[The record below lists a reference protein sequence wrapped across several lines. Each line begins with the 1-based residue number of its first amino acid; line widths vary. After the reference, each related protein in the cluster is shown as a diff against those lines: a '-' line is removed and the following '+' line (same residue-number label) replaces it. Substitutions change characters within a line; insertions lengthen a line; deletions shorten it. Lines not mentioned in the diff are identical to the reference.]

1 MSILSSNYF
10 LQICMNLLKSFI
22 LVSLFTQR
30 PSQIMKELQVGA
42 LIIRVKKA
50 QPAMLKIEI
59 DLNF

>member
-1 MSILSSNYF
+1 
-10 LQICMNLLKSFI
+10 MNLLKSFI
-22 LVSLFTQR
+22 FVSLFTQR

-50 QPAMLKIEI
+50 HPAMLKMEI